1 MDGEGTS
8 KMGKKCFLKEIFNDS
23 KKSDSFEICALIFF
37 PNGSVLALKLLITD
51 MISFIKVFRTQQKAL
66 ECL

>member
-37 PNGSVLALKLLITD
+37 PNGSVLALKL
-51 MISFIKVFRTQQKAL
+51 
-66 ECL
+66 